1 MDNLPCEGDAH
12 LDSQSL
18 KECQEEGQHL
28 ICHF

>member
-1 MDNLPCEGDAH
+1 MDYLPREGDPH
-12 LDSQSL
+12 LDSQRL

>member
-1 MDNLPCEGDAH
+1 MNYLSREGDAH

-28 ICHF
+28 ICHV